1 MGGFVP
7 TAAMSALQIGF
18 DAAQR
23 NQRAKVE
30 KSAQRAHAQDQIEQ
44 LRRKQETERR
54 QRAQDLKRA
63 IAAQRA
69 RFGARGL
76 PVGGSAEAVLAGLAA
91 EAERSNTDSRA
102 LANLRIGQLNTD
114 SNYAARKGLLNAT
127 QPTYASTFDVIQK
140 GLRRLPLFDA

>member
-23 NQRAKVE
+23 SQRAKLE
-30 KSAQRAHAQDQIEQ
+30 KSAQRAQAQDQVEQ
-44 LRRKQETERR
+44 LRRKQEIERR

-63 IAAQRA
+63 VAAQRA

-76 PVGGSAEAVLAGLAA
+76 PGGGSAEAVIAGLAA
-91 EAERSNTDSRA
+91 EAQRSDKDSRS
-102 LANLRIGQLNTD
+102 LAGLRIGQINSDTD
-114 SNYAARKGLLNAT
+114 YAVRKSLLNAT
-127 QPTYASTFDVIQK
+127 QPTYASTFAAVQK
-140 GLRRLPLFDA
+140 GLRNLPLFDS